1 MIADPSP
8 IKIGYVVKMFPRI
21 SETFILNEMLELERR
36 GVEISIFSI
45 RKPNEGIFH
54 QQIANLKARAYYLE
68 GLDVKKWGTW
78 LGELWPYL
86 APHTRRLWPLFE
98 EGLAENDNYKL
109 EMLMLSAWI
118 AAKATELGLNHFHA
132 HFASMPS
139 SMAYYAHLITGLPFS
154 FTAHAKD
161 IFVYDADEHLL
172 SRKLSAAKFVVTV
185 TNYNY
190 RYLTEK
196 APNLDPSV
204 IKVIHN
210 GIDVDHL
217 LPVYPADREDNL
229 ILGVGRLVPKKG
241 FGTLLE
247 ACRLLKDRAVPF
259 RCLIVGEGTETD
271 SLRLKKQQ
279 LGLSDD
285 DVEFA
290 GPKTLDEVL
299 DLMGRA
305 TLFCLPCTV
314 DVDGNQD
321 ALPTVIIEA
330 QALGLPVISTSISGI
345 PEMIEPEISGIL
357 VEPERPA
364 ELSEQIERLL
374 ASKELQAKLARGGRK
389 NAEDK
394 FNLKKNVQSLC
405 SYYLEDQRPI
415 PAIGSSIRPAAK

>member
-1 MIADPSP
+1 MKDTIDL
-8 IKIGYVVKMFPRI
+8 KIGYIIKMYPRV

-36 GVEISIFSI
+36 GAEISIFSI
-45 RKPNEGIFH
+45 RKPNEGMFH
-54 QQIANLKARAYYLE
+54 QQVASLKARAYYLE
-68 GLDVKKWGTW
+68 GFDVKKWGTW
-78 LGELWPYL
+78 LGELWPHL
-86 APHTRRLWPLFE
+86 APHAHRLWPLFE
-98 EGLAENDNYKL
+98 EGLAENDNDKL
-109 EMLMLSAWI
+109 EILMLSAWI
-118 AAKATELGLNHFHA
+118 AARASELGLNHLHA
-132 HFASMPS
+132 HFASLPS
-139 SMAYYAHLITGLPFS
+139 TMAYYAHLITGLPFS

-161 IFVYDADEHLL
+161 IFVYDTDEHLL
-172 SRKLSAAKFVVTV
+172 SKKLSAAKFVVTV

-210 GIDVDHL
+210 GIDVDRL

-247 ACRLLKDRAVPF
+247 ACRLLKDRRVSF
-259 RCLIVGEGTETD
+259 RCLIVGEGTEAD
-271 SLRLKKQQ
+271 NLKLRKQQ
-279 LGLSDD
+279 LGLSDN

-314 DVDGNQD
+314 DNDGNQD

-357 VEPERPA
+357 VEPDRPGD
-364 ELSEQIERLL
+364 LSDQIERLL
-374 ASKELQAKLARGGRK
+374 VSKELQNKLARGGRK
-389 NAEDK
+389 RAEDK
-394 FNLKKNVQSLC
+394 FDLKKNVESLYKC
-405 SYYLEDQRPI
+405 YLQDKKQI
-415 PAIGSSIRPAAK
+415 QAVGTSIRPAATS